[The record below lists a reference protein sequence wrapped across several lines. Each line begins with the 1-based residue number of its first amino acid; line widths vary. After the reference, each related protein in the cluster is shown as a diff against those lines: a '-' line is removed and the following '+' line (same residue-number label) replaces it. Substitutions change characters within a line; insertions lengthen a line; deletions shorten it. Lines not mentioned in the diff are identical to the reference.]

1 MRTNSVQLIGYVGQ
15 DLSEKT
21 LPSGDKKVS
30 LRVATT
36 HSFKDK
42 DGKVNYSSAWHD
54 VIAWD
59 AVAEYAGNNF
69 LKGSKILVEGTI
81 VYRTYPDHHGHTR
94 YVTEIKATSLQ
105 NLDR

>member
-15 DLSEKT
+15 NLKEKIF
-21 LPSGDKKVS
+21 PSGDRKVS
-30 LRVATT
+30 LRVATV
-36 HSFKDK
+36 HSHKDRE
-42 DGKVNYSSAWHD
+42 GKVNYTSTWHD

-59 AVAEYAGNNF
+59 EVAKYAEGNF
-69 LKGSKILVEGTI
+69 VKGSKILVEGAI
-81 VYRTYPDHHGHTR
+81 VYRSYPDRNGHTR